1 MDQAMRDEPIGR
13 LLFRMAPPVMLALL
27 IQSVYNIVDSY
38 FVGKYSEDG
47 LTALSI
53 IFPIQ
58 LLITAL
64 ATGTGAGINILISRM
79 DGTGRRE
86 NQADVVKSGLILG
99 VFNYLVFACIGM
111 LSIKGYYMM
120 SSDNEAVR
128 LFGIQYGSVIFLGG
142 FGQFVEANCTKM
154 LQAKGNMMIPMA
166 AQITG
171 AIINVILDPI
181 LIFGSFG
188 GPQFGIAGAAI
199 ATIMGQ
205 WAAMGITIASLRKY
219 YSLKGHFNL
228 KASILIYK
236 AGAPSMVMQSL
247 YTFYIVGLNLILKLF
262 TEDAVTVLGIY
273 YKLQT
278 FFFIPLMGLEQV
290 ILPIVSFNYGAG
302 EMRRA
307 KLVLKYTTMF
317 SCGVMLAATV
327 VFWTVPAKLLC
338 IFSESESIL
347 QIGCYALRVIGSSF
361 LPLGITLIF
370 TVYLQG
376 MNLGKESMMLTI
388 LRQVILFVP
397 LAWLFHYHGLKAVWM
412 TFPVTEVIVAAAC
425 ILVYMKEERRSSD
438 GRAYKGRTMCKNIK
452 R

>member
-1 MDQAMRDEPIGR
+1 MDQAMREEPIGR
-13 LLFRMAPPVMLALL
+13 LLLKMSPPVMLALL
-27 IQSVYNIVDSY
+27 IQSIYNIVDSY
-38 FVGKYSEDG
+38 FVGKYSGDG

-86 NQADVVKSGLILG
+86 NQADVVKSGLALG
-99 VFNYLVFACIGM
+99 IFNYLVFACIGL
-111 LSIKGYYMM
+111 LSIKGYYSL
-120 SSDNEAVR
+120 SSGNEEVR
-128 LFGIQYGSVIFLGG
+128 AFGIQYGSVIFLGG
-142 FGQFVEANCTKM
+142 LGQFVEANCTKM
-154 LQAKGNMMIPMA
+154 LQAKGNMMRPMM

-171 AIINVILDPI
+171 AVINVVLDPI
-181 LIFGSFG
+181 LIFGLG
-188 GPQFGIAGAAI
+188 GLPKFGIAGAAM
-199 ATIMGQ
+199 ATIIGQ
-205 WAAMGITIASLRKY
+205 WAAMAMTFLSLRKY
-219 YSLKGHFNL
+219 YSMKGHVRL
-228 KASILIYK
+228 KECLHIYK

-302 EMRRA
+302 EMKRA
-307 KLVLKYTTMF
+307 KLVLKYTTIF
-317 SCGVMLAATV
+317 SCGVMLVAAI
-327 VFWTVPAKLLC
+327 VFWAVPANLLG
-338 IFSESESIL
+338 IFSESESII
-347 QIGCYALRVIGSSF
+347 QIGCYALRVIGTSF

-376 MNLGKESMMLTI
+376 VNMGKESMLLIT

-397 LAWLFHYHGLKAVWM
+397 LAWIFHYHGLKAVWL

-425 ILVYMKEERRSSD
+425 IFVYIKKERSSV
-438 GRAYKGRTMCKNIK
+438 
-452 R
+452 

>member
-1 MDQAMRDEPIGR
+1 MDQAMRDEAIGK
-13 LLFRMAPPVMLALL
+13 LLLRMSPPVMLALL
-27 IQSVYNIVDSY
+27 IQSIYNIVDSY
-38 FVGKYSEDG
+38 FVGKYSGDG

-86 NQADVVKSGLILG
+86 TQEDVVKSGLVLG
-99 VFNYLVFACIGM
+99 IFNYLVFACIGL
-111 LSIKGYYMM
+111 LSIKGYYIL

-128 LFGIQYGSVIFLGG
+128 TFGIQYGSVIFLGG
-142 FGQFVEANCTKM
+142 LGQFVEANCTKM
-154 LQAKGNMMIPMA
+154 LQAKGNMMTPMA

-171 AIINVILDPI
+171 AVINVVLDPI
-181 LIFGSFG
+181 LIFGLFG
-188 GPQFGIAGAAI
+188 LPQFGIAGAAI
-199 ATIMGQ
+199 ATIIGQ
-205 WAAMGITIASLRKY
+205 WAAMAITFFSLRKY
-219 YSLKGHFNL
+219 YAMKGHVRL
-228 KASILIYK
+228 KECLHIYK

-302 EMRRA
+302 EIGRA
-307 KLVLKYTTMF
+307 KLVLKYTTIF
-317 SCGVMLAATV
+317 SCGVMLAATA
-327 VFWTVPAKLLC
+327 VFWAVPAKLLG
-338 IFSESESIL
+338 IFSESQSII

-376 MNLGKESMMLTI
+376 MNLGRESMMLTI

-425 ILVYMKEERRSSD
+425 IWVYMKEERKSNTR
-438 GRAYKGRTMCKNIK
+438 
-452 R
+452 

>member
-1 MDQAMRDEPIGR
+1 MDQAMREEPIGR
-13 LLFRMAPPVMLALL
+13 LLLKMSPPVMLALL
-27 IQSVYNIVDSY
+27 IQSIYNIVDSY
-38 FVGKYSEDG
+38 FVGKYSGDG

-86 NQADVVKSGLILG
+86 NQADVVKSGLALG
-99 VFNYLVFACIGM
+99 IFNYLVFACIGL
-111 LSIKGYYMM
+111 LSIKGYYSL
-120 SSDNEAVR
+120 SSGNEAVR
-128 LFGIQYGSVIFLGG
+128 AFGIQYGSVIFLGG
-142 FGQFVEANCTKM
+142 LGQFVEANCTKM
-154 LQAKGNMMIPMA
+154 LQAKGNMMRPMM

-171 AIINVILDPI
+171 AVINVVLDPI
-181 LIFGSFG
+181 LIFGLG
-188 GPQFGIAGAAI
+188 GLPKFGIAGAAM
-199 ATIMGQ
+199 ATIIGQ
-205 WAAMGITIASLRKY
+205 WAAMAMTFLSLRKY
-219 YSLKGHFNL
+219 YSMKGHVRL
-228 KASILIYK
+228 KECLHIYK

-302 EMRRA
+302 EMKRA
-307 KLVLKYTTMF
+307 KLVLKYTTIF
-317 SCGVMLAATV
+317 SCGVMLVAAI
-327 VFWTVPAKLLC
+327 VFWAVPANLLG
-338 IFSESESIL
+338 IFSESESII
-347 QIGCYALRVIGSSF
+347 QIGCYALRVIGTSF

-376 MNLGKESMMLTI
+376 VNMGKESMLLIT

-397 LAWLFHYHGLKAVWM
+397 LAWIFHYHGLKAVWL

-425 ILVYMKEERRSSD
+425 IFVYIKKERSSV
-438 GRAYKGRTMCKNIK
+438 
-452 R
+452 

>member
-1 MDQAMRDEPIGR
+1 MDQAMREEPIGR
-13 LLFRMAPPVMLALL
+13 LLLKMSPPVMLALL
-27 IQSVYNIVDSY
+27 IQSIYNIVDSY
-38 FVGKYSEDG
+38 FVGKYSGDG

-86 NQADVVKSGLILG
+86 NQADVVKSGLALG
-99 VFNYLVFACIGM
+99 IFNYLVFACIGL
-111 LSIKGYYMM
+111 LSIKGYYSL
-120 SSDNEAVR
+120 SSGNEAVR
-128 LFGIQYGSVIFLGG
+128 AFGIQYGSVIFLGG
-142 FGQFVEANCTKM
+142 LGQFVEANCTKM
-154 LQAKGNMMIPMA
+154 LQAKGNMMRPMM

-171 AIINVILDPI
+171 AVINVVLDPI
-181 LIFGSFG
+181 LIFGLG
-188 GPQFGIAGAAI
+188 GLPKFGIAGAAM
-199 ATIMGQ
+199 ATIIGQ
-205 WAAMGITIASLRKY
+205 WAAMAMTFLSLRKY
-219 YSLKGHFNL
+219 YSMKGHVRL
-228 KASILIYK
+228 KECLHIYK

-302 EMRRA
+302 EMKRA
-307 KLVLKYTTMF
+307 KLVLKYTTIF
-317 SCGVMLAATV
+317 SCGVMLVAAI
-327 VFWTVPAKLLC
+327 VFWAVPANLLG
-338 IFSESESIL
+338 IFSESESII
-347 QIGCYALRVIGSSF
+347 QIGCYALRVIGTSF

-376 MNLGKESMMLTI
+376 VNMGKESMLLIT

-397 LAWLFHYHGLKAVWM
+397 LAWIFHYHGLKAVWL

-425 ILVYMKEERRSSD
+425 IFVYIKKERFSV
-438 GRAYKGRTMCKNIK
+438 
-452 R
+452 

>member
-1 MDQAMRDEPIGR
+1 MDQAMREEPIGR
-13 LLFRMAPPVMLALL
+13 LLLKMSPPVMLALL
-27 IQSVYNIVDSY
+27 IQSIYNIVDSY
-38 FVGKYSEDG
+38 FVGKYSGDG

-86 NQADVVKSGLILG
+86 NQADVVKSGLALG
-99 VFNYLVFACIGM
+99 FFNYLVFACIGL
-111 LSIKGYYMM
+111 LSIRGYYSL
-120 SSDNEAVR
+120 SSGNEAVR
-128 LFGIQYGSVIFLGG
+128 VFGIQYGSVIFLGG

-154 LQAKGNMMIPMA
+154 LQAKGNMMRPMM
-166 AQITG
+166 AQVTG
-171 AIINVILDPI
+171 AVINVVLDPI
-181 LIFGSFG
+181 LIFGLG
-188 GPQFGIAGAAI
+188 GLPKLGIAGAAM
-199 ATIMGQ
+199 ATIIGQ
-205 WAAMGITIASLRKY
+205 WAAMAMTFLSLRKY
-219 YSLKGHFNL
+219 YSMKGHVRL
-228 KASILIYK
+228 KECLLIYK

-302 EMRRA
+302 EIKRA
-307 KLVLKYTTMF
+307 KLVLKYTTIF
-317 SCGVMLAATV
+317 SCGVMLVAAI
-327 VFWTVPAKLLC
+327 VFWAVPANLLG
-338 IFSESESIL
+338 IFSQSESII
-347 QIGCYALRVIGSSF
+347 QIGCYALRVIGTSF

-376 MNLGKESMMLTI
+376 MNMGKESMLLIT

-397 LAWLFHYHGLKAVWM
+397 LAWIFHYHGLKAVWL

-425 ILVYMKEERRSSD
+425 IFVYIKKERSSV
-438 GRAYKGRTMCKNIK
+438 
-452 R
+452 

>member
-1 MDQAMRDEPIGR
+1 MDQAMREEPIGR
-13 LLFRMAPPVMLALL
+13 RLLKMSPPVMLALL
-27 IQSVYNIVDSY
+27 IQSIYNIVDSY
-38 FVGKYSEDG
+38 FVGKYSGDG

-86 NQADVVKSGLILG
+86 NQADVVKSGLALG
-99 VFNYLVFACIGM
+99 IFNYLVFACIGL
-111 LSIKGYYMM
+111 LSIKGYYSL
-120 SSDNEAVR
+120 SSGNEAVR
-128 LFGIQYGSVIFLGG
+128 AFGIQYGSVIFLGG
-142 FGQFVEANCTKM
+142 LGQFVEANCTKM
-154 LQAKGNMMIPMA
+154 LQAKGNMMRPMM

-171 AIINVILDPI
+171 AVINVVLDPI
-181 LIFGSFG
+181 LIFGLG
-188 GPQFGIAGAAI
+188 GLSKLGIAGAAM
-199 ATIMGQ
+199 ATIIGQ
-205 WAAMGITIASLRKY
+205 WAAMAMTFLSLRKY
-219 YSLKGHFNL
+219 YSMKGHVRL
-228 KASILIYK
+228 KECLHIYK

-302 EMRRA
+302 EMKRA
-307 KLVLKYTTMF
+307 KLVLKYTTIF
-317 SCGVMLAATV
+317 SCGVMLVAAI
-327 VFWTVPAKLLC
+327 VFWAVPANLLG
-338 IFSESESIL
+338 IFSESESIIR
-347 QIGCYALRVIGSSF
+347 IGCYALRVIGTSF

-376 MNLGKESMMLTI
+376 VNMGKESMLLIT

-397 LAWLFHYHGLKAVWM
+397 LAWIFHYHGLKAVWL

-425 ILVYMKEERRSSD
+425 IFVYIKKERSSV
-438 GRAYKGRTMCKNIK
+438 
-452 R
+452 